1 MTKESTVKE
10 RLLQMGLSKG
20 KLRSLGAT
28 NNEYLVRAKKG
39 QRTRM
44 LVLQMDAVHR
54 FMKEEV
60 K

>member
-1 MTKESTVKE
+1 
-10 RLLQMGLSKG
+10 MGLSKG